1 MAMQDFI
8 RRKNIENL
16 TKQLA
21 SGRLD
26 DAQRRYVQ
34 QKLAEEIAEERA
46 AAGIVW
52 PTRDVD
58 GDGHGGGRA
67 ACC

>member
-26 DAQRRYVQ
+26 PAQRDYAAKRLCEE
-34 QKLAEEIAEERA
+34 LARERA
-46 AAGIVW
+46 DELASVQARE
-52 PTRDVD
+52 PAPDT
-58 GDGHGGGRA
+58 A
-67 ACC
+67 PC

>member
-16 TKQLA
+16 RQQLA

-26 DAQRRYVQ
+26 EAQRRYVQ
-34 QKLAEEIAEERA
+34 QKLAEEIAAERA

-52 PTRDVD
+52 PPGD